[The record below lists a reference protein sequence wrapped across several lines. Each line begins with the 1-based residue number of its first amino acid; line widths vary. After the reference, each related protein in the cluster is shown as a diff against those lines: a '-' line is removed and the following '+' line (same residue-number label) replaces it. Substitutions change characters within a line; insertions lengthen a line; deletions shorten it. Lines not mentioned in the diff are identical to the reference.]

1 MFNEAKVFISRNRNF
16 LKKALLFTALYLITG
31 GMVYATFFVETSA
44 YDSYVPLRMVIVFF
58 AGVLLSK
65 YLFYMIVSPWHAV
78 WVSWNRA
85 YWTKRKPVYEP
96 RVSVLVPVWNEE
108 VGIVATM
115 NSLLSSTYDHLE
127 LVVVND
133 GSEDESDAL
142 IRAFI
147 SDFESLPNEVRE
159 RRTIVYQFKE
169 NGGKGTAL
177 NTAISLASGEILISV
192 DADCVVQKDAVS
204 NFVEYFRNPQVMAA
218 VGNVRIGNTKTV
230 LGLIQYLEFLFSFY
244 FKKADSLMNTI
255 YIIGGAAGAFRR
267 EVFENLG
274 TYSTK
279 NITEDIELSIRIQD
293 AGMRIVYADD
303 ALVYTEGASDIKGL
317 VRQRLRWKRGRFETF
332 RDYAHMFF
340 SVRSRH
346 NKVLT
351 MLMLPLAL
359 FAEVQLFLEFWFLSF
374 LYVFAFITNDYSSF
388 ISGVIVV
395 SSMFFVQ
402 MVFDEKSSRRLS
414 FAFLA
419 PIAWLLFYLMTYV
432 ETSALIQSLWGF
444 MRKKEVE
451 WQRWKRVGIHQS

>member
-1 MFNEAKVFISRNRNF
+1 MFERLRTFVRANRH
-16 LKKALLFTALYLITG
+16 LLTKAGLFAVLYALTG
-31 GMVYATFFVETSA
+31 GMVYATFFLTHGSMDTYA
-44 YDSYVPLRMVIVFF
+44 PLRMVIVFF

-78 WVSWNRA
+78 WVAWTRA
-85 YWTKRKPVYEP
+85 YWRKQRPVYEP

-115 NSLLSSTYDHLE
+115 RSLLESTYDHLE
-127 LVVVND
+127 VVVIND
-133 GSEDESDAL
+133 GSEDRSDAL
-142 IRAFI
+142 ITAFKEE
-147 SDFESLPNEVRE
+147 FEALPASVRG
-159 RRTIVYQFKE
+159 RRTIAYQFQE

-177 NTAISLASGEILISV
+177 NAAIALASGEILISV
-192 DADCVVQKDAVS
+192 DADCVVMKDAVQ
-204 NFVEYFRNPQVMAA
+204 NFVEYFRNPNVMAA
-218 VGNVRIGNTKTV
+218 VGNVRIGNTEPV

-267 EVFENLG
+267 EVFDNLG
-274 TYSTK
+274 TYNTT
-279 NITEDIELSIRIQD
+279 NITEDIELSVRIQD
-293 AGMRIVYADD
+293 AGMRIVYAED
-303 ALVYTEGASDIKGL
+303 ALVYTEGASDLKGL

-332 RDYAHMFF
+332 RDYAHLFF
-340 SVRSRH
+340 STRRHH
-346 NKVLT
+346 NKILT
-351 MLMLPLAL
+351 FLMLPLAL
-359 FAEVQLFLEFWFLSF
+359 FAEVQLFLEFWFLSV

-402 MVFDEKSSRRLS
+402 MAFDEKSVRKFS

-432 ETSALIQSLWGF
+432 ETSALIQSIWGF
-444 MRKKEVE
+444 LRKKEVV
-451 WQRWKRVGIHQS
+451 WQRWQRVGIQGS